1 MRLTAPLPI
10 VRSIGALTVMFPA
23 SDPTPVVLIA
33 TLVPAFNRV
42 VISVLRMVEAAPVA
56 TQIPGELLLVLFVV
70 MEVGVL
76 VEETIWM
83 L

>member
-1 MRLTAPLPI
+1 
-10 VRSIGALTVMFPA
+10 
-23 SDPTPVVLIA
+23 VLIA

-42 VISVLRMVEAAPVA
+42 VISVLRMVEAEPEA
-56 TQIPGELLLVLFVV
+56 TQIPGELLSLLFVV

-76 VEETIWM
+76 VEEIIST

>member
-1 MRLTAPLPI
+1 MI
-10 VRSIGALTVMFPA
+10 FPA

-42 VISVLRMVEAAPVA
+42 VISVLRMVEAAPEA
-56 TQIPGELLLVLFVV
+56 TQIPGELLSLLFVV
-70 MEVGVL
+70 L
-76 VEETIWM
+76 EETIST

>member
-1 MRLTAPLPI
+1 MSVRLTAPLPI

-56 TQIPGELLLVLFVV
+56 TQIPGELLSLLFMVL
-70 MEVGVL
+70 
-76 VEETIWM
+76 EETIST